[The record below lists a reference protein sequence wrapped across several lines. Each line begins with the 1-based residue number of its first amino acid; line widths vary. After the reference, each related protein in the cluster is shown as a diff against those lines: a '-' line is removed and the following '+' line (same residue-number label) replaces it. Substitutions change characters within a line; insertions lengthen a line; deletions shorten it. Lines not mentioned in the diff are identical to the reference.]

1 MSHVVTS
8 YQWAWRAGSGPE
20 ETIEILNWL
29 GEMSEKGWEVKTCA
43 VTVAPSTIQAGG
55 RNVEA
60 WVQTIIAFV
69 QRPDATA
76 DAAVSWEYPE

>member
-1 MSHVVTS
+1 
-8 YQWAWRAGSGPE
+8 
-20 ETIEILNWL
+20 
-29 GEMSEKGWEVKTCA
+29 MSEKGWEVKTCA